1 MKSFFKTIMT
11 EGERLDARIFL
22 DQTELFAQ
30 ARKLSVGRV
39 FEIHEPNTL
48 HSEQSF
54 YPALAADLQKATS
67 SVVIFSAFATPEGL
81 YRWFPLFSECLQ
93 RGVKTRIITRTLD
106 NQTGSEA
113 NKEELVGLLPL
124 LRQSGIVFEMRPLP
138 HEKVIVIDD
147 EIVWH
152 GSLNMLSQN
161 KSNEVMTR
169 TVSRSFAK
177 EMLSMLARH
186 DLKRVN
192 DLLAAQLPVCPDCGT
207 QGELRTGTGG
217 VPYLQCESRC
227 GWTAPKF
234 NFPKLMKGIP
244 MGQKKGN
251 CPKCKNG
258 KLRLNHDWKEGYIH
272 SCTNSY
278 GKNKGKCSHKEAV
291 SGAIIQGLTYRPFP
305 DTPAITAT
313 ALNGFI
319 AQKGSGKFVKPGQ
332 QVQHSVLRKPLA
344 KENKPEPKAAPFQKL
359 EPEKQPVGRTS
370 APVKQ
375 QKSDIPPSKAKKSK
389 LDDLRARVRA
399 RHA

>member
-1 MKSFFKTIMT
+1 MKSFFKTVMN
-11 EGERLDARIFL
+11 EGEKLDGRIFL
-22 DQTELFAQ
+22 HQTDLFEQ

-54 YPALAADLQKATS
+54 YPALAADLRKVATS
-67 SVVIFSAFATPEGL
+67 IVIFSAFATPEGL

-93 RGVKTRIITRTLD
+93 RGVKIRIVTRTLD

-113 NKEELVGLLPL
+113 NKDELVGLLPL
-124 LRQSGIVFEMRPLP
+124 LRESGIVFEMRPLP

-147 EIVWH
+147 QIVWH

-169 TVSRSFAK
+169 TVSHSFAK

-207 QGELRTGTGG
+207 QSELRTGTGG
-217 VPYLQCESRC
+217 IAYLQCENRC

-234 NFPKLMKGIP
+234 NFSKLMKGIP
-244 MGQKKGN
+244 MGQKNGE
-251 CPKCKNG
+251 CQKCKNG
-258 KLRLNHDWKEGYIH
+258 ELRLNHDWREGYIH

-278 GKNKGKCSHKEAV
+278 GRNKGKCNHKQTV
-291 SGAIIQGLTYRPFP
+291 SGAIIQGRTYNPFP
-305 DTPAITAT
+305 ERPGISAT
-313 ALNGFI
+313 ALNGFM
-319 AQKGSGKFVKPGQ
+319 AKRGSGKFVTPEHQ
-332 QVQHSVLRKPLA
+332 DHSA
-344 KENKPEPKAAPFQKL
+344 AQNKPAPRKSTSEPKTAPFKKL
-359 EPEKQPVGRTS
+359 EPKKQPVGQTS
-370 APVKQ
+370 QPLKQ
-375 QKSDIPPSKAKKSK
+375 PKSDISPSKTKKSK